1 MIEVKD
7 LTYSYPGADRPAIKD
22 LNFRIDRSEIFGF
35 LGPSGAGKSTTQKI
49 ITGILKDYQ
58 GSVQVNG
65 QEIAGIKNDFFENIG
80 VSFELPNLYNRF
92 TARENLEFFAGLF
105 AKECEP
111 ALELLELVGL
121 AEVADEPVKNFSKGM
136 KMRLNLCRAF
146 LNKPAIL
153 FLDEPTSGLDPMNR
167 KNVRKLIQEKKD
179 QGQTVFITTHDML
192 AADELCDRIAFIVD
206 GKIAIIDS
214 PRELKLHHGRKQI
227 EIGYKNNGNLIE
239 SQFDLKGLWS
249 NQEFIELLKGD
260 RIETIHS
267 QEASLED
274 VFIRITGRE
283 LR

>member
-1 MIEVKD
+1 MIEVKN
-7 LTYSYPGADRPAIKD
+7 LTYSYPGANRPAIKD
-22 LNFRIDRSEIFGF
+22 LNFKIERSEIFGF

-49 ITGILKDYQ
+49 ITGILKEYQ

-65 QEIAGIKNDFFENIG
+65 QEISGIKNDFFENIG

-105 AKECEP
+105 EKECEP

-146 LNKPAIL
+146 LNKPDIL

-167 KNVRKLIQEKKD
+167 KNVRKLILEKKD

-206 GKIAIIDS
+206 GRIEIIDS
-214 PRELKLHHGRKQI
+214 PRELKIRHGRKQV
-227 EIGYKNNGNLIE
+227 EIGYQNNGGLVENK
-239 SQFDLKGLWS
+239 FDLTGLWG
-249 NQEFIELLKGD
+249 NQEFIELLRADK
-260 RIETIHS
+260 IETIHS

-274 VFIRITGRE
+274 VFIAVTGRE
-283 LR
+283 LK

>member
-1 MIEVKD
+1 MIEVRD
-7 LTYSYPGADRPAIKD
+7 LSFSYPGADRPAIEN

-49 ITGILKDYQ
+49 ITGILKKYQ

-65 QEIAGIKNDFFENIG
+65 QEISGIKNDFFENIG

-105 AKECEP
+105 EKDCEP

-146 LNKPAIL
+146 LNRPNIL

-167 KNVRKLIQEKKD
+167 KNVRRLIMEKKD

-206 GKIAIIDS
+206 GRIEIIDS
-214 PRELKLHHGRKQI
+214 PRELKLRHGRKQV
-227 EIGYKNNGNLIE
+227 EVGYQNNGELVE
-239 SQFDLKGLWS
+239 SHYDLKGLWG
-249 NQEFIELLKGD
+249 NQEFIELLKSD
-260 RIETIHS
+260 QIETIHS
-267 QEASLED
+267 QEACLED
-274 VFIRITGRE
+274 VFIAVTGRE

>member
-1 MIEVKD
+1 MIEVKN
-7 LTYSYPGADRPAIKD
+7 LTYSYPGANRPAIKD
-22 LNFRIDRSEIFGF
+22 LNFKIERSEIFGF

-49 ITGILKDYQ
+49 ITGILKEYQ

-65 QEIAGIKNDFFENIG
+65 QEISGIKNDFFENIG

-105 AKECEP
+105 EKECEP

-146 LNKPAIL
+146 LNKPDIL

-167 KNVRKLIQEKKD
+167 KNVRKLILEKKD

-206 GKIAIIDS
+206 GRIEIIDS
-214 PRELKLHHGRKQI
+214 PRELKIRHGRKQV
-227 EIGYKNNGNLIE
+227 EVGYQNNGGLVENK
-239 SQFDLKGLWS
+239 FDLTGLWG
-249 NQEFIELLKGD
+249 NQEFIELLRSDK
-260 RIETIHS
+260 IETIHS

-274 VFIRITGRE
+274 VFIAVTGRK
-283 LR
+283 LK

>member
-7 LTYSYPGADRPAIKD
+7 LTYSYPGAAMPAIEG

-49 ITGILKDYQ
+49 ITGILKEYQ

-65 QEIAGIKNDFFENIG
+65 QEISAIKNDFFENIG

-111 ALELLELVGL
+111 AIDLLELVGL
-121 AEVADEPVKNFSKGM
+121 KDVADEPVKNFSKGM

-146 LNKPAIL
+146 LNKPDIL

-167 KNVRKLIQEKKD
+167 KNVRRLILEKKD

-206 GKIAIIDS
+206 GRIEIIDS
-214 PRELKLHHGRKQI
+214 PRELKLKHGKKQV
-227 EIGYKNNGNLIE
+227 EVGYQNNGELVE
-239 SQFDLKGLWS
+239 GQFDLKGLWG
-249 NQEFIELLKGD
+249 NQEFIDLLKED

-274 VFIRITGRE
+274 VFIAITGRN